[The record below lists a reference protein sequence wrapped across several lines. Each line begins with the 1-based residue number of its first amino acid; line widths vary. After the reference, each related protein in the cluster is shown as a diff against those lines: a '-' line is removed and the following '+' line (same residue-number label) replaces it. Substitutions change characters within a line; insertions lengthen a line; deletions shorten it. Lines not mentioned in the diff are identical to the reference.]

1 MVKVAVKWNKRVFA
15 DVEVAPN
22 VPEFKAKLQELTVR
36 NNGKCSQQILVTCLL
51 AEHHW
56 QCHGHDTSAVL
67 YDKLTPG
74 EGCLADRVRC

>member
-36 NNGKCSQQILVTCLL
+36 NNGKCSQILVTRLL

-56 QCHGHDTSAVL
+56 PCLGHDTSAVL
-67 YDKLTPG
+67 S
-74 EGCLADRVRC
+74 V